1 MDRVATIAQL
11 KATQATLTAAYAQ
24 LEAQIVALQEDER
37 GDAEAHVEQL
47 ACGECGS
54 RELAP
59 AGNVWVCAG
68 CGANIP
74 RGTNG

>member
-1 MDRVATIAQL
+1 MDHAALIAQL

-24 LEAQIVALQEDER
+24 IEAQIVALEAAAR
-37 GDAEAHVEQL
+37 GDEGPEEPSCSA
-47 ACGECGS
+47 CGS

-74 RGTNG
+74 KGDANG